1 MSTNRIC
8 PAATSRDRPD
18 DDPPR
23 RHPQRLVVDVPALPA
38 ALALPVADP
47 EGRGEV
53 HAQRVE
59 TGMTRRTF
67 ALLFTLGL
75 TAASVAGIAIG
86 LAAAV
91 TADRMRGIFGEVQ
104 WGEDD

>member
-1 MSTNRIC
+1 
-8 PAATSRDRPD
+8 
-18 DDPPR
+18 
-23 RHPQRLVVDVPALPA
+23 
-38 ALALPVADP
+38 
-47 EGRGEV
+47 
-53 HAQRVE
+53 
-59 TGMTRRTF
+59 MTRRTF